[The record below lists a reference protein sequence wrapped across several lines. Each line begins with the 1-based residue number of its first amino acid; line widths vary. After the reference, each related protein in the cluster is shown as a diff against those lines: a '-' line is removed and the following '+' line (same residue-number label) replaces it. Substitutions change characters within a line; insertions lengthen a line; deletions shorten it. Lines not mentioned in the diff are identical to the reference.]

1 MPRTGIAG
9 SYRSSI
15 FSFLKYPPYYFLS
28 GCTSLHSLQQCR
40 RVPLPPHPLQRLWF
54 VDFLMMAIFDWCFD
68 SAESPYCVL
77 ILQIRL
83 NPESTSQTQ
92 PSRKPPQTPASWRD
106 TLPEALKGMI
116 LWTITMTF
124 ILCQVPSATGSR
136 GIVFLRRLPS
146 GWSSVA
152 CGFRNE
158 VCTDNA
164 YTHLQGFSSLDAF
177 ETFSNMLL
185 L

>member
-1 MPRTGIAG
+1 MSIGVHVYFPIIIFSRYMPRTGIAG

-28 GCTSLHSLQQCR
+28 GCTSLHSLQQHR

-92 PSRKPPQTPASWRD
+92 PPRKPSQTPASWRD
-106 TLPEALKGMI
+106 TLPEALSERDDI
-116 LWTITMTF
+116 VNNHHDFHI
-124 ILCQVPSATGSR
+124 VPGA
-136 GIVFLRRLPS
+136 
-146 GWSSVA
+146 
-152 CGFRNE
+152 
-158 VCTDNA
+158 
-164 YTHLQGFSSLDAF
+164 Q
-177 ETFSNMLL
+177 
-185 L
+185 